1 MSEKK
6 KEEEGKNERFFS
18 ENVHDLDTE
27 LYLAS
32 DTFQQN
38 VSNGRTGDSR
48 HIKIV
53 RVFSSSKD
61 KVSILRKC

>member
-6 KEEEGKNERFFS
+6 KKEEGKNERFFS

-38 VSNGRTGDSR
+38 VSNGRTVE
-48 HIKIV
+48 IV
-53 RVFSSSKD
+53 GTLK
-61 KVSILRKC
+61 L